1 MVCVYDEMKLSIFL
15 YYYMLILN
23 DPLNKLSCL
32 TYACY
37 LENAEIMSRIYLNI
51 LTKYFVD
58 VIF

>member
-1 MVCVYDEMKLSIFL
+1 
-15 YYYMLILN
+15 MLILN

-32 TYACY
+32 TYANY